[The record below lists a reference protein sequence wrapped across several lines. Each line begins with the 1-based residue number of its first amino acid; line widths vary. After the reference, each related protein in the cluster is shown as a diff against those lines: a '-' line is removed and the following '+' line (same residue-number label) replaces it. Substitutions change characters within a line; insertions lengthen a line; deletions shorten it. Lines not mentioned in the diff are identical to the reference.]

1 MGGMPPL
8 LTRVPKSPMAIAWV
22 LYGSWRR
29 LPPAQRRQ
37 LLDAARRHGPRVA
50 SAAAAAATATAK
62 AKVAKR
68 QKSKPDS

>member
-1 MGGMPPL
+1 MPPL
-8 LTRVPKSPMAIAWV
+8 LRVPKSPMAVAWV
-22 LYGSWRR
+22 LYGTWRR

-37 LLDAARRHGPRVA
+37 LLEAARTHGPRVA

-68 QKSKPDS
+68 QKPKSGS